1 MARYDVSPNPDG
13 PGLLLEVQ
21 TDLLSGM
28 NTRMV
33 VPLLPLKD
41 APPPLARL
49 NPVFT
54 IDGAKHV
61 MLTQSM
67 AAVPSSFLK
76 APVAGL
82 SARSDAI
89 TNALDMLF
97 HGF

>member
-1 MARYDVSPNPDG
+1 MARYDVSPNPEG
-13 PGLLLEVQ
+13 PGLLLDVQ

-33 VPLLPLKD
+33 VPLLPLKS
-41 APPPLARL
+41 APQPMARL

-54 IDGAKHV
+54 IDGADHV
-61 MLTQSM
+61 MLTQAM
-67 AAVPSSFLK
+67 AAVLSSFMK
-76 APVAGL
+76 APIARL
-82 SARSDAI
+82 SAQSDAI